1 MKHPARKALWATA
14 IGGILVAS
22 PAFAISGYSTSHLNL
37 RTGPGTQYPIAGVM
51 ETNVRSEITG
61 CLADYSWC
69 AVNVAGLSGW
79 ASAEYLVVDQGGA
92 IMQVDEQGAAT
103 GIPVVEAEGVETIAA
118 PATVGVVVGPAGNV
132 AAIVPEPAVLQ
143 YISATPVNP
152 FAVEGEI
159 VVGSVLPAAVQ
170 LYEVPGAAYGYTIVN
185 GNKVLVDVN
194 TRSVLYIAR

>member
-103 GIPVVEAEGVETIAA
+103 GIPVVMAEGVETVAA

-194 TRSVLYIAR
+194 SRSVLYIAR

>member
-1 MKHPARKALWATA
+1 MVLLSSKAIWATA
-14 IGGILVAS
+14 IGAILVAS

-79 ASAEYLVVDQGGA
+79 ASAEYLVVDEGGS
-92 IMQVDEQGAAT
+92 ILQVDEQGAAT
-103 GIPVVEAEGVETIAA
+103 GIPVVEAAGVTEVVA

-152 FAVEGEI
+152 FAVQGEV
-159 VVGSVLPAAVQ
+159 VVGAVLPAAVQ
-170 LYEVPGAAYGYTIVN
+170 LYEVPGAAYAYTIVN

-194 TRSVLYIAR
+194 SRAVVYIAR